1 MSDAKEL
8 KHLCKVCSTSRDV
21 TQESLLDGRHIL
33 LCNVCRR
40 YLQGLLRSCE
50 TCRDGKECARGYG
63 FAKDEF
69 VCDEWK
75 EKK

>member
-1 MSDAKEL
+1 MSY
-8 KHLCKVCSTSRDV
+8 CKVCSTSRDV

-50 TCRDGKECARGYG
+50 TCRNGKECARGYG

-75 EKK
+75 ENKR

>member
-1 MSDAKEL
+1 MSD
-8 KHLCKVCSTSRDV
+8 CKVCSTSRGV
-21 TQESLLDGRHIL
+21 TQESLLDGRHIH

-75 EKK
+75 EK

>member
-1 MSDAKEL
+1 MSY
-8 KHLCKVCSTSRDV
+8 CKVCSTSRGV

-63 FAKDEF
+63 FARDRF

-75 EKK
+75 EKKP